1 MEELVEEDDDEGGGD
16 ELDDEEKT
24 DACAEVGGL
33 TIEACEDVNGSLTER
48 DDEGE
53 YYREVSQF
61 KKRGGGATDVFE
73 HH

>member
-33 TIEACEDVNGSLTER
+33 AIEACEDVNGSLTER

-61 KKRGGGATDVFE
+61 KKRGVRRSDGRF
-73 HH
+73 